1 MKILFCTCA
10 ALALAPAMVS
20 AATLVTLTDPVGD
33 KLFNVET
40 KVDQTPTTGKRGGK
54 DVFVRS
60 GEDTGSD
67 NDAQDVTWVNGATY
81 GWTLDYNAATGILD
95 YTVSD
100 GTKVISASNDV
111 LVGDLGAVKL
121 VAKALNREQ
130 TKEKVPTGNFIFD
143 PTNPT
148 GTSATI
154 NVTEANGAA
163 QSVSIFDDLSNAGET
178 GLLLTLDSGEP
189 ITSLSGTFV
198 FDWDAGA
205 WDKSPNG
212 RLAFLVKGYEAT
224 APVPLPASVLL
235 LGAGI
240 AGLGL
245 ARRKR
250 RAA

>member
-40 KVDQTPTTGKRGGK
+40 KVDQTPSSGKTGGK

-60 GEDTGSD
+60 DEHTGDD
-67 NDAQDVTWVNGATY
+67 NDSQDVTWVNGQTY
-81 GWTLDYNAATGILD
+81 NWTLGYNSTTGILD

-100 GTKVISASNDV
+100 GTGLITSSNDV
-111 LVGDLGAVKL
+111 LIGDLGAVKL
-121 VAKALNREQ
+121 VAKALNRED
-130 TKEKVPTGNFIFD
+130 TKRGRGFIFD
-143 PTNPT
+143 ETNPT
-148 GTSATI
+148 GTSVDI
-154 NVTEANGAA
+154 SVTEANGMA
-163 QSVSIFDDLSNAGET
+163 QSVSIFDDLSNSGET
-178 GLLLTLDSGEP
+178 GVIFALDSGEP

-224 APVPLPASVLL
+224 APVQI
-235 LGAGI
+235 G
-240 AGLGL
+240 
-245 ARRKR
+245 
-250 RAA
+250 RAHV